1 MVIPGCINVPSHR
14 TKLYGKNSVCIS
26 AIFTWNFFQNLHRNI
41 SFHKLTSK
49 SLKKLLTLSFLRK
62 YVWNGFSHNIF
73 FYPYCLKYSWLF
85 VRSKMAWSFILEIL
99 SSAWRG
105 FSRDGIGLHKAF
117 LWVPLRGVGMK
128 IFILTFSLIQHSSRR
143 SIININEFLTTSP
156 RAVPLVLAT
165 LCENCSLTLNLF
177 ASLIQ

>member
-1 MVIPGCINVPSHR
+1 MVKPGCINVPSHR

-62 YVWNGFSHNIF
+62 YVWKGFSHNIF
-73 FYPYCLKYSWLF
+73 LAFC
-85 VRSKMAWSFILEIL
+85 WSFILEFL

-105 FSRDGIGLHKAF
+105 FSRDGIGLHKTF
-117 LWVPLRGVGMK
+117 LGVPLRGVEMK

-156 RAVPLVLAT
+156 RAVPLVLAS

-177 ASLIQ
+177 ASLIR